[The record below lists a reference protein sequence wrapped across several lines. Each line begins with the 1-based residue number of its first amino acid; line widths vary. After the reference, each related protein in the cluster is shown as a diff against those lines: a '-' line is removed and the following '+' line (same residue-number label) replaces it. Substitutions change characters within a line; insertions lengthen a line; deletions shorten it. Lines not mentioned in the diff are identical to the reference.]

1 MYYIGI
7 FWCNGLFIYLFNINL
22 NHLHSMND
30 DKVNFS
36 QWKQHDKF
44 AQLKLVVL
52 VRGGMLMGRG

>member
-1 MYYIGI
+1 MYYMNI

-36 QWKQHDKF
+36 QSKQHDKF